1 MDAGGRFSIEEQ
13 IACVK
18 REVALR
24 ERLYPRWVAM
34 QKMTQAKADTELAAM
49 KAALAT
55 LERVSV
61 ASREAE
67 LRLAGG

>member
-1 MDAGGRFSIEEQ
+1 MNAGGRYSIEEQ

-18 REVALR
+18 REVGMR

-34 QKMTQAKADTELAAM
+34 RKMSQSKADEELNAM

-55 LERVSV
+55 LERISGMVH
-61 ASREAE
+61 EAE
-67 LRLAGG
+67 LRRADG

>member
-1 MDAGGRFSIEEQ
+1 MTAYFSIEEQ
-13 IACVK
+13 IACLK
-18 REVALR
+18 REIGMR
-24 ERLYPRWVAM
+24 ERLYPRWVSM
-34 QKMTQAKADTELAAM
+34 QKMSQAKADTELGAM